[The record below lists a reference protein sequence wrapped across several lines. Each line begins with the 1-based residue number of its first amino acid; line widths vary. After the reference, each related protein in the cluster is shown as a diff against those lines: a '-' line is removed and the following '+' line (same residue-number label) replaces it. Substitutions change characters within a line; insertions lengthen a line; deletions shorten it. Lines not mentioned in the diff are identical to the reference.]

1 MTGGCSLYDDGTA
14 MTRHTKRYTDSQL
27 ARRTRVEAELSA
39 IPAIPAAARKLTSQ
53 EGFIDYF
60 LDMRD
65 LYQSYLEAY
74 ERLEDFHIAVTGQRR
89 YSEYESFQRV
99 LGRYLKECS
108 RKP

>member
-1 MTGGCSLYDDGTA
+1 MG
-14 MTRHTKRYTDSQL
+14 RHIKHLTESQL
-27 ARRTRVEAELSA
+27 ARRNRIEAELSA
-39 IPAIPAAARKLTSQ
+39 IPAISASARKLTSQ

-89 YSEYESFQRV
+89 YSEYDSFRKV
-99 LGRYLKECS
+99 LGRGLK
-108 RKP
+108 RILM

>member
-1 MTGGCSLYDDGTA
+1 

-74 ERLEDFHIAVTGQRR
+74 ERLEDFHIAVTGRRR
-89 YSEYESFQRV
+89 YAEFDTFRRT
-99 LGRYLKECS
+99 LRRYLDTCAKAS
-108 RKP
+108 GPKP

>member
-1 MTGGCSLYDDGTA
+1 

-27 ARRTRVEAELSA
+27 VRRTRVEAELSA
-39 IPAIPAAARKLTSQ
+39 IPAIPTAARKLTSQ

>member
-1 MTGGCSLYDDGTA
+1 
-14 MTRHTKRYTDSQL
+14 MTRHTKKYTDSQL

-60 LDMRD
+60 IDMRD

-74 ERLEDFHIAVTGQRR
+74 ERLEDFHIAVTGQRK
-89 YSEYESFQRV
+89 YSEYDSFRKV
-99 LGRYLKECS
+99 LGRYMKEYMKN
-108 RKP
+108 RE

>member
-1 MTGGCSLYDDGTA
+1 
-14 MTRHTKRYTDSQL
+14 MTRHTKKYTDSQL

-65 LYQSYLEAY
+65 LYQSYIEAY
-74 ERLEDFHIAVTGQRR
+74 ERLEDFHIAVTGQRK
-89 YSEYESFQRV
+89 YSEYDSFRKVLQRYM
-99 LGRYLKECS
+99 RDCAKH
-108 RKP
+108 KPKG

>member
-1 MTGGCSLYDDGTA
+1 MKSEMA
-14 MTRHTKRYTDSQL
+14 RHTKKYTDSQL

-53 EGFIDYF
+53 EGFINYF

-74 ERLEDFHIAVTGQRR
+74 ERLEDFHIAVTGHRK
-89 YSEYESFQRV
+89 YSEYDSFKKVFQRYM
-99 LGRYLKECS
+99 RECAK
-108 RKP
+108 RADTP

>member
-1 MTGGCSLYDDGTA
+1 
-14 MTRHTKRYTDSQL
+14 MTRHTKKYTDSQL

-89 YSEYESFQRV
+89 YSEYDSFKKVFQRYM
-99 LGRYLKECS
+99 GECAKHS
-108 RKP
+108 STP

>member
-1 MTGGCSLYDDGTA
+1 
-14 MTRHTKRYTDSQL
+14 MTRHTKKYTDSQL

-74 ERLEDFHIAVTGQRR
+74 ERLEDFHITVTGQRK
-89 YSEYESFQRV
+89 YSEYDSFKKVFQRYM
-99 LGRYLKECS
+99 RECAK
-108 RKP
+108 RADPP

>member
-1 MTGGCSLYDDGTA
+1 MG
-14 MTRHTKRYTDSQL
+14 RHTKRYTDSQL

-65 LYQSYLEAY
+65 IYQSYLEAY
-74 ERLEDFHIAVTGQRR
+74 ERLEEFHIAVTGRRR
-89 YSEYESFQRV
+89 YAEFDTFRRT
-99 LGRYLKECS
+99 LRRYLDACDHTSIK
-108 RKP
+108 KP